1 MADKKDGFEEMGLE
15 GSAFEALERDF
26 QDVLQDLVG
35 DKSLERFRVEYEK
48 LHRALK
54 KSHESEKR
62 LIKKCREL
70 NQEIVANAAKVQ
82 TALKLSQEDQNTIA
96 SLKKEIEKA
105 WKMVDASHEKE
116 QRAKETIQQ
125 LKLEITNLSR
135 LVEQGAGLTL
145 GQENTVN
152 ELSKQK
158 EELTAERDNLTQQL
172 VTARNEIVDLHDR
185 TRSLETEKVA
195 HEADIV
201 TLKEQVAKSRA
212 EVEREQR
219 KKERLEKEIK
229 EVKASLDR
237 KVEETR
243 SKQEAIAKGQEELT
257 RLEFKLK
264 EAEGQVQRAHKEND
278 ALTQKTQKL
287 QQDLEEQISTNTQL
301 LAENAQRQVEL
312 KLKDDEIGQ
321 VRNLANK
328 ESRMKEAM
336 MKKVK
341 DVEQKRI
348 EVEGTRDIL
357 RSEISKLEREIESQR
372 RQIELDKKNI
382 EDMAR
387 EKDLL
392 QNNLRKTQTATQ
404 KQADLVKVQEN
415 TKKNLEGEI
424 LGYKAEAQKQRK
436 MIYALEKER
445 EKYGQ
450 QASDATAKYLEALEE
465 VKIRQMTIM
474 DLQKTIQE
482 GEQKLKQQQNLYEAV
497 RSDRNLYSKNLIEAQ
512 DEIDE
517 MKRKFK
523 IMNHQIEQLKEEIQA
538 KDHALVKEH
547 FEHKKVDRELES
559 LKNELNELRAK
570 VQDGEETIAGQASE
584 INKLN
589 HIISEADTERA
600 AMKKE
605 YDQVINER
613 DILGTQLIRRN
624 DELALLYEKIKIQQ
638 STLNKGEVQY
648 RERLEDIRMLKLKIN
663 DLKRKLHMLKQQTS
677 NIDVLRNEV
686 YHLQREL
693 LSERTKVKALSE
705 ELENPM
711 NVHRWRKLEGSDP
724 GTLEMIQ
731 KIQTLQKRLIAK
743 TEEVV
748 EKDLLIQEKEKLYVE
763 LKNILARQP
772 GPEVAEQLSIYQ
784 QNLREKIRIFA
795 LMELLR
801 DIPADSRT
809 VSFQRIADRTSL
821 PVGEVE
827 LLLMK
832 SLSLS
837 LVKGSISGVD
847 STVRVT
853 WVQPRVMDRESLG
866 KQKAKLTDWMDKVQR
881 TSAFLS
887 SETPEILA

>member
-1 MADKKDGFEEMGLE
+1 MAAEKKDGFEEMGLD

-26 QDVLQDLVG
+26 QEVLQDLVG

-116 QRAKETIQQ
+116 QRAKETIQA
-125 LKLEITNLSR
+125 LKGEITNLSR

-172 VTARNEIVDLHDR
+172 VTARNEIVDLQDR
-185 TRSLETEKVA
+185 CRTLDAEKQA
-195 HEADIV
+195 HEADIM
-201 TLKEQVAKSRA
+201 TLKEQIGKSKA
-212 EVEREQR
+212 DVEREQR

-229 EVKASLDR
+229 EVKSGLEKKTD
-237 KVEETR
+237 ETKA
-243 SKQEAIAKGQEELT
+243 KQEAIAKGQEELA
-257 RLEFKLK
+257 RLEIKLK
-264 EAEGQVQRAHKEND
+264 EAEQHVQRAHKDND
-278 ALTQKTQKL
+278 SLTQKTQKL

-301 LAENAQRQVEL
+301 LAENAQRQIEL
-312 KLKDDEIGQ
+312 KGKEDEISHM
-321 VRNLANK
+321 RALAAK
-328 ESRMKEAM
+328 ETRMKEQM

-341 DVEQKRI
+341 DVEQKKN
-348 EVEGTRDIL
+348 EVEQHRDVL
-357 RSEISKLEREIESQR
+357 RQEISKLEREIEGQR

-392 QNNLRKTQTATQ
+392 QSNLRKTQTATQ
-404 KQADLVKVQEN
+404 KQSDLVKVQEN
-415 TKKNLEGEI
+415 TKKNLEAEI
-424 LGYKAEAQKQRK
+424 LGYKSEAQKQRK

-547 FEHKKVDRELES
+547 FEHKKVDRELDS
-559 LKNELNELRAK
+559 LRNELTELRAK
-570 VQDGEETIAGQASE
+570 VHDGEETINGQASE

-784 QNLREKIRIFA
+784 QNLREKTRQMKA
-795 LMELLR
+795 MASELNMYQAQVNEYKFEIERLTRELQDVKRRYYEQKRREQLAKAGGER
-801 DIPADSRT
+801 DAKGFPIQQPAGG
-809 VSFQRIADRTSL
+809 QRFT
-821 PVGEVE
+821 GGGF
-827 LLLMK
+827 
-832 SLSLS
+832 SLST
-837 LVKGSISGVD
+837 G
-847 STVRVT
+847 
-853 WVQPRVMDRESLG
+853 
-866 KQKAKLTDWMDKVQR
+866 
-881 TSAFLS
+881 
-887 SETPEILA
+887 